1 MAALVVSIRF
11 QDGADL
17 SPFLRLL
24 LLLLLHWLRL
34 STFDGGRKTAALFL
48 SARFKMAPI
57 ILPPSVFSS
66 SSSTGYVSQRSM
78 GVKKRMRKRF
88 SELRFPRLFLR
99 RR

>member
-34 STFDGGRKTAALFL
+34 STFDGIKEAEESPKVYFRALPHHHF
-48 SARFKMAPI
+48 R
-57 ILPPSVFSS
+57 
-66 SSSTGYVSQRSM
+66 
-78 GVKKRMRKRF
+78 
-88 SELRFPRLFLR
+88 
-99 RR
+99 

>member
-48 SARFKMAPI
+48 SAHFKMAPI
-57 ILPPSVFSS
+57 IPLPPSSPPPPPPLATSLNVRW
-66 SSSTGYVSQRSM
+66 G
-78 GVKKRMRKRF
+78 K
-88 SELRFPRLFLR
+88 EED
-99 RR
+99 

>member
-34 STFDGGRKTAALFL
+34 STFDGGKEGEDSLKIDFRALCHRHF
-48 SARFKMAPI
+48 R
-57 ILPPSVFSS
+57 
-66 SSSTGYVSQRSM
+66 
-78 GVKKRMRKRF
+78 
-88 SELRFPRLFLR
+88 
-99 RR
+99 

>member
-34 STFDGGRKTAALFL
+34 SPFDGIKEAEESPKVDFHALSHHHF
-48 SARFKMAPI
+48 R
-57 ILPPSVFSS
+57 
-66 SSSTGYVSQRSM
+66 
-78 GVKKRMRKRF
+78 
-88 SELRFPRLFLR
+88 
-99 RR
+99 